1 MRTQKKATQN
11 EETQQEDFICIQ
23 KLYSSSTK
31 VSLQTIRKLIS
42 EYLGFDL
49 VFDSLV
55 EIMEEMD
62 LNDYLN
68 QDYEVSFIV
77 EIINST
83 YFQERIPPI
92 LGKLPKAIY
101 LKTIECV
108 LYIASLKIIE
118 MPQIQNCIQIFN
130 SSDQEWMVNGMP
142 IDNELI
148 QSILWKINRYINER
162 KLTQWILQNKQD
174 FLIQHKIML
183 HEFLLLACNSSKKE
197 EMQKLLGTMQQDSYQ
212 KLMLLAPS
220 FIQGLPIQNRLNR
233 PQSSSHILHKNSTQQ
248 HGQIQQYQTLKI
260 NQINQ
265 LFIANKNNYV
275 SSTQVLDDPQ
285 KKRQQLQLNKI
296 QLISNQDNKTE
307 QKKQKNF
314 KLSTQKPVR
323 IENYKSQ
330 IFGYHQLDPKY
341 RANLKKILN
350 LRQGADNNTLKKQ
363 KSDEIKFIDSNN
375 LRLQENNS
383 FPRHLENQYVSEK
396 ALSQT
401 NTTYNLKSNPENKEE
416 SQLLNYLLK
425 SQNYV
430 LHQRPQ
436 SALKDPPQNPFG
448 FCYHPEKEQPGVPI
462 YVPSSTSQSQ
472 LDTSIVIN
480 SKKQKSFLNASN
492 DKNFFTSKRMNQSG
506 RNVAEQILDQELHV
520 WETKLVNKT
529 NKENNKLFVPYGN
542 IKKQSFTINLPFEKK
557 I

>member
-1 MRTQKKATQN
+1 MRKQKKATQN

-23 KLYSSSTK
+23 KLQNSSTK
-31 VSLQTIRKLIS
+31 VSLQTIKKLIS
-42 EYLGFDL
+42 EYLGFQL
-49 VFDSLV
+49 IFDSLV
-55 EIMEEMD
+55 EIMEEMG

-92 LGKLPKAIY
+92 LSKLPKAVY

-108 LYIASLKIIE
+108 LQIASLKIIE

-130 SSDQEWMVNGMP
+130 SSDQEWMINGIP

-148 QSILWKINRYINER
+148 LSILWKINRYINER
-162 KLTQWILQNKQD
+162 KLSQWILQNKQD
-174 FLIQHKIML
+174 FQIQHRIML

-197 EMQKLLGTMQQDSYQ
+197 EMQKLLGTIQQDSYQ
-212 KLMLLAPS
+212 KLMLQAPS
-220 FIQGLPIQNRLNR
+220 FIQGLSVQNRLNR
-233 PQSSSHILHKNSTQQ
+233 PHSSSHILNKNGTQLQ
-248 HGQIQQYQTLKI
+248 SQIQLFQTLKI
-260 NQINQ
+260 NQIHQ
-265 LFIANKNNYV
+265 PFITNKNDYV
-275 SSTQVLDDPQ
+275 SLQQLSDDPQ
-285 KKRQQLQLNKI
+285 NGRQQLQLNKI
-296 QLISNQDNKTE
+296 QLIQNQGSKRD

-314 KLSTQKPVR
+314 KVSSQKSVR

-350 LRQGADNNTLKKQ
+350 LRQGADNTIKKQ
-363 KSDEIKFIDSNN
+363 KSADIKFIDLNN
-375 LRLQENNS
+375 IRLQENNS
-383 FPRHLENQYVSEK
+383 YPRHLENQYVSEK
-396 ALSQT
+396 KLSQT
-401 NTTYNLKSNPENKEE
+401 NNTYNLKSNPDNKEE
-416 SQLLNYLLK
+416 TQLLNYFLK

-448 FCYHPEKEQPGVPI
+448 FCYHPEKEQPGIPI

-472 LDTSIVIN
+472 LDTSSVVN
-480 SKKQKSFLNASN
+480 AKKQKSFLNASN
-492 DKNFFTSKRMNQSG
+492 DKNFFTSKRMYQSG

-542 IKKQSFTINLPFEKK
+542 IKRQSFSINLPFEKK
-557 I
+557 L

>member
-1 MRTQKKATQN
+1 MMRTQKKATQN

-23 KLYSSSTK
+23 KLYSSSIK
-31 VSLQTIRKLIS
+31 ISLQTIRKLIS
-42 EYLGFDL
+42 EYLGFEL

-77 EIINST
+77 EIINSA

-92 LGKLPKAIY
+92 LGKLSKMIY

-220 FIQGLPIQNRLNR
+220 FIQGFPIQNRLNR
-233 PQSSSHILHKNSTQQ
+233 PQSSSHILNKNGTQSQ
-248 HGQIQQYQTLKI
+248 GQIQQYKALKI

-265 LFIANKNNYV
+265 PFMTNKNNYV
-275 SSTQVLDDPQ
+275 SSSQLTDDLQ
-285 KKRQQLQLNKI
+285 KGRQQLQLNKI
-296 QLISNQDNKTE
+296 QLISNQDSKKE
-307 QKKQKNF
+307 EKKQKNF
-314 KLSTQKPVR
+314 KLSSQKSVR

-350 LRQGADNNTLKKQ
+350 IRQGADIANKKQ
-363 KSDEIKFIDSNN
+363 KTADVKYIDPNHI
-375 LRLQENNS
+375 RLQENNS
-383 FPRHLENQYVSEK
+383 FPRHFENQYLSEK
-396 ALSQT
+396 TLSQT
-401 NTTYNLKSNPENKEE
+401 NNTYNLKSNPENKEE

-472 LDTSIVIN
+472 LDTSSAV
-480 SKKQKSFLNASN
+480 SAKKQKSFLNVSN
-492 DKNFFTSKRMNQSG
+492 DRNFFTNKKMNQNG
-506 RNVAEQILDQELHV
+506 RNVAEQILDQELNV

-557 I
+557 V